1 MDELHATRGSRVVG
15 WGVLLVVGTG
25 HRKRMAFFLSTG
37 SPQPP
42 PYLHSTRW
50 TGPLLGSQQGPPVSA
65 QRHGAPSRRP
75 SRPPAAS
82 PAMFPWRLAQSLS
95 GAEID
100 LPRSMFCPI
109 PGCPLTPMEISTHHP
124 LKSPRKWEPWRP
136 MPPLIATAQ
145 QQRVGPPSLGFT
157 AYTLH
162 PPNLNFTPH
171 SRITFACEERRP
183 PLQLCP
189 SCCSPRPA
197 RGPRCLPV
205 THPRHTLSGLCL
217 KPRARL
223 PTPSR
228 GSCSSL
234 LHLAAPLKQ
243 NNHIG
248 TTLPPPSFRE
258 SLGLLA
264 VVELTSQRHTKRHT
278 KESSR
283 I

>member
-1 MDELHATRGSRVVG
+1 
-15 WGVLLVVGTG
+15 
-25 HRKRMAFFLSTG
+25 MAFFLSTG

-50 TGPLLGSQQGPPVSA
+50 TRPLLGIQQGPPVSA

-157 AYTLH
+157 HCILPISTSLLTLASRLLVKRDGR
-162 PPNLNFTPH
+162 PFNFALPAALPGLLEVLAASP
-171 SRITFACEERRP
+171 SRI
-183 PLQLCP
+183 L
-189 SCCSPRPA
+189 
-197 RGPRCLPV
+197 V
-205 THPRHTLSGLCL
+205 THF
-217 KPRARL
+217 RA
-223 PTPSR
+223 
-228 GSCSSL
+228 
-234 LHLAAPLKQ
+234 
-243 NNHIG
+243 
-248 TTLPPPSFRE
+248 F
-258 SLGLLA
+258 
-264 VVELTSQRHTKRHT
+264 V
-278 KESSR
+278 
-283 I
+283 